1 MKVERVHKG
10 LNWCSQNLGI
20 AKKQKKMD
28 RHKRRTKK
36 LPSRHD
42 GPCSWDKATLQVHKC
57 AQASLSPDP
66 VNIVNL
72 LFVNIWKYCKF
83 VICNLIFYCYTFAIL
98 LSCPFSKEEMSDG
111 RYLRDFCCHSSFNQV
126 CTDAEKN
133 WRSSRWNEK
142 LCFALLALLCFVLP
156 KKPNT
161 SSSCL
166 LRVFHFFFH
175 GLQGIGL
182 WHPIVAFK
190 V

>member
-1 MKVERVHKG
+1 MDLHFTIIGRRNILSIYKTDSDLKVERAHKG
-10 LNWCSQNLGI
+10 RNRCFQNLGI

-28 RHKRRTKK
+28 RHKQRTKK

-83 VICNLIFYCYTFAIL
+83 VICNLIFSCYTFTIL

-111 RYLRDFCCHSSFNQV
+111 RHSLKYF
-126 CTDAEKN
+126 
-133 WRSSRWNEK
+133 
-142 LCFALLALLCFVLP
+142 LAVKEL
-156 KKPNT
+156 
-161 SSSCL
+161 
-166 LRVFHFFFH
+166 
-175 GLQGIGL
+175 
-182 WHPIVAFK
+182 
-190 V
+190 